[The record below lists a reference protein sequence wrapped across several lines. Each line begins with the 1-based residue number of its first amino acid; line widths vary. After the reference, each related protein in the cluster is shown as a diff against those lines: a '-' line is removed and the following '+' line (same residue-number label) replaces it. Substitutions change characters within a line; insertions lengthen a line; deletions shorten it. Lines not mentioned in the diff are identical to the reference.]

1 VRERPLVIKFGGTSV
16 GDGDAFLRAAN
27 IAADAARERPV
38 AVVVSAMAGTTDAL
52 LGVAR
57 ATVQTT
63 SGEASRT
70 PKDASREGVVREVAL
85 SRVYRALADRHLRAA
100 REAVRGE
107 LLPEVEGRIHEILWS
122 LIEAV
127 DAPAE
132 NLAARGDA
140 IVSLGERLSACIL
153 AGAMSGLG
161 APAAVAS
168 ADPIA
173 TDGGFG
179 EAEVLARETRS
190 RAQKYVRPLLEE
202 GTVAVVPGYVGSGPD
217 AAVTTLG
224 RGGSD
229 LTATVLGRALGSE
242 EVWILSDVNG
252 VLDAD
257 PDLIPSAAL
266 IPRLSYREAGQFAS
280 LGAKVLHPRTTEPA
294 SAAGIEVRI
303 RSTFNPSSEG
313 TLISY
318 REGGP
323 GVRSVALRRGLTI
336 SHAPPEIVEDAFCVL
351 GADDDGLKVLTDG
364 AGLAAVVC
372 IGAPTD
378 RDLLAGLR
386 CLREVNVRPLFA
398 GNASTGLLFAVAEED
413 AETTLHALH
422 AGLIP
427 AATLASR
434 EEVA

>member
-1 VRERPLVIKFGGTSV
+1 M
-16 GDGDAFLRAAN
+16 GDGDAFLRAAK
-27 IAADAARERPV
+27 IAADTAYERPV

-57 ATVQTT
+57 ATAQST
-63 SGEASRT
+63 SGETSRT
-70 PKDASREGVVREVAL
+70 PNDVTREGAVREAAL
-85 SRVYRALADRHLRAA
+85 SRVHRALADRHLRAA
-100 REAVRGE
+100 REAVPVE
-107 LLPEVEGRIHEILWS
+107 LLPEVEGRIHELLWA

-132 NLAARGDA
+132 SLAAREDA

-153 AGAMSGLG
+153 AGAVSGLG
-161 APAAVAS
+161 APAAVAFD
-168 ADPIA
+168 DPIA
-173 TDGGFG
+173 TEGNFG
-179 EAEVLARETRS
+179 EAEVLAGETRS
-190 RAQKYVRPLLEE
+190 RAQKYVRPLLDE
-202 GTVAVVPGYVGSGPD
+202 GLVAVVPGYVGVGPD
-217 AAVTTLG
+217 GEVTTLG

-229 LTATVLGRALGSE
+229 LSATVLGRALGSE
-242 EVWILSDVNG
+242 EVWILSDVDG

-266 IPRLSYREAGQFAS
+266 IPRLSYREAGRFAS

-294 SAAGIEVRI
+294 SAAGIEVRV

-323 GVRSVALRRGLTI
+323 GVRSVALRRGLSI
-336 SHAPPEIVEDAFCVL
+336 SHAPPEVAEDAFCVL
-351 GADDDGLKVLTDG
+351 GADTDGLNILTDG
-364 AGLAAVVC
+364 AGVAAAVC

-378 RDLLAGLR
+378 GDLLAGLR
-386 CLREVNVRPLFA
+386 CLLEANVRPLFA
-398 GNASTGLLFAVAEED
+398 GNTSTGLLFAVAEED
-413 AETTLHALH
+413 AETALCALH
-422 AGLIP
+422 GGLIP
-427 AATLASR
+427 AETLASM